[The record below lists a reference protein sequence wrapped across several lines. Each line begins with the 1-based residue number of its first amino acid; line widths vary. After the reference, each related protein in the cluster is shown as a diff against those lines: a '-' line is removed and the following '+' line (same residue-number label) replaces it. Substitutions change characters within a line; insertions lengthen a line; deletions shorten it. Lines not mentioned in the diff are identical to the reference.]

1 MTALVNQWSRE
12 GVKLGSNSSDQA
24 PRAKR
29 CLTTRRDHLHC
40 GGGFILSF
48 KVNYQL

>member
-1 MTALVNQWSRE
+1 MTALANQWSRE